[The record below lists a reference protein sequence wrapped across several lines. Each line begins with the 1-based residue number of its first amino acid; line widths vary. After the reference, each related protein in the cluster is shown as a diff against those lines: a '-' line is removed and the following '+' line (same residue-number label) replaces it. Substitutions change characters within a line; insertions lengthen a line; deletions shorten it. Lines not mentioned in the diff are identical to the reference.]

1 MKNSLIKVLVMGIA
15 VLALSSCTTTGSKSA
30 YTSDNGMA
38 GVTTTAGATT
48 SGVSGDM
55 GFMGTDAANANRLR
69 APYNQVYHFAFNKDS
84 IESGDVD
91 SINVQANYLVAHPN
105 ARVRLDGNTDER
117 GSREYNV
124 ALGWRRAKAVASIL
138 KQQGVSPKQIVLNSY
153 GEEKPV
159 AFCHNESCY
168 KLNRRVA
175 LTYEAK

>member
-1 MKNSLIKVLVMGIA
+1 MEKKMKQISKILFIGLSVLV
-15 VLALSSCTTTGSKSA
+15 LAACSTTGSNNGMNNAASNGAMASGVAGQQQFDGSA
-30 YTSDNGMA
+30 Y
-38 GVTTTAGATT
+38 
-48 SGVSGDM
+48 
-55 GFMGTDAANANRLR
+55 ANRLK
-69 APYNQVYHFAFNKDS
+69 APYDQVYHFAFDS
-84 IESGDVD
+84 DAVSNNAAA
-91 SINVQANYLVAHPN
+91 SIKVQAKYLINHPN

-138 KQQGVSPKQIVLNSY
+138 KQYGVAPRQLVLNSF

-168 KLNRRVA
+168 KLNRRVN